1 MSAILVDVASRRL
14 TAFGESIPC
23 EIGRAGSIAAT
34 AKREGDGATP
44 LGLWPI
50 RGALLRPDRVPPPI
64 GWQVPWRWI
73 RPDDGWSDD
82 VGDPAY
88 NRPVR
93 HPHAHS
99 AERLW
104 RGDGLYDL
112 IVVLGHND
120 APSVP
125 GAGSAIFLH
134 CAEPGR
140 PTEGC
145 VAIAADT
152 LRSMLARVAPGAAV
166 EIR

>member
-1 MSAILVDVASRRL
+1 MNTMLVDAASRRL
-14 TAFGESIPC
+14 TAYGESLPC
-23 EIGRAGSIAAT
+23 EIGRAGSIEAG

-44 LGLWPI
+44 LGRWPI
-50 RGALLRPDRVPPPI
+50 RGALLRPDRVPPPL
-64 GWQVPWRWI
+64 GWQVPWRWM

-82 VGDPAY
+82 AGDPAY

-93 HPHAHS
+93 HPHGYS

-104 RGDGLYDL
+104 REDGLYDL
-112 IVVLGHND
+112 VVVLGHND
-120 APSVP
+120 TPPAP

-145 VAIAADT
+145 VAVAADS
-152 LRSMLARVAPGAAV
+152 LRWLLGHVVRGDVV